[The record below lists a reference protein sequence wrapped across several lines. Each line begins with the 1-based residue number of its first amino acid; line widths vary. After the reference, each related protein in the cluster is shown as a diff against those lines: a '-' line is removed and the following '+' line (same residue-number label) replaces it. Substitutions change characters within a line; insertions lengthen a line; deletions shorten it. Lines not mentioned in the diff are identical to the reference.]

1 MGAVCVVLGAEAS
14 GAPWLII
21 VGAFFLVQA
30 IIYLRTTLWGK
41 FGAWEKLL
49 DDLALHGD
57 EQLLDVGCGRGA
69 VLLAAAQRLPTGRV
83 HGIDLWRSADQSGND
98 ESVTAG
104 NAEAEGVAD
113 RVELHTGDMT
123 ALSFPDASFDVVTSS
138 LAIHNLRSLT
148 SRFQALDEALRVLRP
163 GGKVVVADIRSAKN
177 YAEHLRGVGAADV
190 SVRNL
195 GPGFWFG
202 GPWQATLVVTATKP

>member
-1 MGAVCVVLGAEAS
+1 VGVVCVVLGAEAS

-21 VGAFFLVQA
+21 VGALFLVQA

-138 LAIHNLRSLT
+138 LAIHNLRFLA
-148 SRFQALDEALRVLRP
+148 SRFQALDEAIRVLRP

-177 YAEHLRGVGAADV
+177 YAEHLRGVGAVDV

-202 GPWQATLVVTATKP
+202 GPWQATSVVTATKP

>member
-1 MGAVCVVLGAEAS
+1 
-14 GAPWLII
+14 
-21 VGAFFLVQA
+21 
-30 IIYLRTTLWGK
+30 
-41 FGAWEKLL
+41 
-49 DDLALHGD
+49 
-57 EQLLDVGCGRGA
+57 
-69 VLLAAAQRLPTGRV
+69 
-83 HGIDLWRSADQSGND
+83 
-98 ESVTAG
+98 
-104 NAEAEGVAD
+104 
-113 RVELHTGDMT
+113 MT

-202 GPWQATLVVTATKP
+202 GPWQATSVVTATKP